1 MFSCKLK
8 THALTNTQHNK
19 ISRTQ
24 YDLKV
29 PKKILIKILNK
40 REIVL
45 PNSSPSNCLNI
56 EYFQKIV

>member
-40 REIVL
+40 REIIL
-45 PNSSPSNCLNI
+45 PSPSPSNCLNT
-56 EYFQKIV
+56 EYFRKIV

>member
-24 YDLKV
+24 YDLQV
-29 PKKILIKILNK
+29 PKKILIKFLNK

-45 PNSSPSNCLNI
+45 PNSSPSNCLNT
-56 EYFQKIV
+56 EYFRKIV